1 MIITRA
7 QLKGT
12 NYLWTEETMAS
23 KLLHEGPSRR
33 IFNRFNGY
41 QLLAMIQYF
50 AVRYDVTADVDQ
62 LKLENMLLHF
72 LPFGI
77 KSELSVFNWLT
88 STYATV
94 NKSRD

>member
-1 MIITRA
+1 MNITRE

-12 NYLWTEETMAS
+12 NYLWTEEAIAG

-33 IFNRFNGY
+33 VFNRFNGY

-50 AVRYDVTADVDQ
+50 AGQYDVTADTDQ
-62 LKLENMLLHF
+62 LKLENMLLHY
-72 LPFGI
+72 LPFGL

-88 STYATV
+88 STYAAV
-94 NKSRD
+94 SKLQN